1 MTVAVDLRA
10 DVGIAPLL
18 GADEPP
24 AFAVDN
30 AAGASPFLLVCDHAG
45 KRLPRALGDLGV
57 AATELERHIAWDIG
71 AAGVTAQLAARLDAF
86 AIAQTYS
93 RLVVDCNRPL
103 DSPTLIP
110 LRSERTEVPGNAD
123 LSAAQRRQ
131 RIDEVFTPYHARI
144 VAELDA
150 RRAAGRPTILVT
162 VHSFTPSYLG
172 VARPWHCGI
181 LYHRDTRL
189 AHALL
194 RLISTQGEW
203 VVGDNEPY
211 SVSDASDYAIPVYG
225 EQRGLAHVELEI
237 RQDLIA
243 DAAGQA
249 EWAERVAGWL
259 IRAGAT
265 TGLTSAA
272 RRLPRGFVV

>member
-1 MTVAVDLRA
+1 MSAAVDTRA
-10 DVGIAPLL
+10 AVEATALL
-18 GADEPP
+18 AADEPP
-24 AFAVDN
+24 ACSIEN
-30 AAGASPFLLVCDHAG
+30 PTGASPFFLTCDHAG
-45 KRLPRALGDLGV
+45 RRIPRALGDLGV
-57 AATELERHIAWDIG
+57 AAAELDRHIAWDIG
-71 AAGVTAQLAARLDAF
+71 AAGLTSRLGARLDAF
-86 AIAQTYS
+86 AIVQTYS

-110 LRSERTEVPGNAD
+110 LRSERTDIPGNAN
-123 LSAAQRRQ
+123 LSTAQRRR
-131 RIDEVFTPYHARI
+131 RIDEIFAPYHART

-162 VHSFTPSYLG
+162 VHSFTPAYLG

-194 RLISTQGEW
+194 RLIREEGEW

-211 SVSDASDYAIPVYG
+211 SVSDTSDYAIPVYG
-225 EQRGLAHVELEI
+225 TQRGLANVELEI

-249 EWAERVAGWL
+249 QWAERVARWL
-259 IRAGAT
+259 VRASAT
-265 TGLTSAA
+265 AA
-272 RRLPRGFVV
+272 LA